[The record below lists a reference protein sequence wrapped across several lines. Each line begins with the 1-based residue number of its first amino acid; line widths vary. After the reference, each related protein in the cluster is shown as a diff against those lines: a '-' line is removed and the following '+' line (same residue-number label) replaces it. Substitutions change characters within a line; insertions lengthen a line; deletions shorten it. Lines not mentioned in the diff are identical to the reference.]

1 MNSNN
6 PSGTDFS
13 NNKYKVLAID
23 IGGTN
28 VKLLA
33 SGQKEMRKVPS
44 GPTLTPPQM
53 VSQLKAAGEDWPY
66 EVICIGDPGPVV
78 QCRPTS
84 QPFKPRPRRL
94 QFDFRK

>member
-6 PSGTDFS
+6 PSGTDSS

-44 GPTLTPPQM
+44 GPTLTAREM
-53 VSQLKAAGEDWPY
+53 VSQVKAAVEDWPY
-66 EVICIGDPGPVV
+66 EVISIGYPGPVV
-78 QCRPTS
+78 QGRPIS
-84 QPFKPRPRRL
+84 
-94 QFDFRK
+94 